1 MRSMIKYLISLT
13 GIVCFTISGTLA
25 VERPTHKKTVFV
37 QLFEWRWDDIAK
49 ECENVLGP
57 AGYAA
62 VQISPPNEHSDHLA
76 KQFHGEH
83 PWWLRY
89 QPVSY
94 QLHSRSGNPTQ
105 FAAMVKRCNAVGV
118 KIYADTIINHM
129 ATTGDRGV
137 AGTAFNRK
145 KKQYAQFQKNDFHT
159 DCIISQQ
166 DYQWSNDAQLR
177 QQRANN
183 TRLCQ
188 LADLPD
194 LNTGDAKVRTKIQRY
209 LHTLQDLG
217 VGGIRIDAAKHM
229 HPEDIQAILNGLD
242 DELFIFQEVIDSGK
256 QPVSVNEYLTIANVT
271 EFNYSQGIGEIFST
285 GKLTELATLN
295 EQGGLL
301 PSEKAVVFIDNHDNQ
316 RGHGM
321 AAKLNHRSGKT
332 YDLASIFMLAW
343 PYGYPK
349 VMSSYEWGGKNDNL
363 GPPHDQAGNTLPVY
377 NSDGS
382 VNCFGN
388 QWVCEHRRPAM
399 ANMVAFRNALVSA
412 SAQQVTHWWDN
423 GNNQIAF
430 ALSTSKNAVQSS
442 GFVVSI
448 ASNKQ
453 CRPHCK
459 QGCLRESTVILFNRK
474 FLTQTV
480 ANKKLA
486 LTIKVY

>member
-1 MRSMIKYLISLT
+1 M
-13 GIVCFTISGTLA
+13 
-25 VERPTHKKTVFV
+25 
-37 QLFEWRWDDIAK
+37 
-49 ECENVLGP
+49 
-57 AGYAA
+57 
-62 VQISPPNEHSDHLA
+62 
-76 KQFHGEH
+76 
-83 PWWLRY
+83 
-89 QPVSY
+89 SY

-442 GFVVSI
+442 GFVVINREQQAMQTTLQTGMPEGKYCNIIQQKILNTDGCQQKISVNDKGLLTLDLPPLS
-448 ASNKQ
+448 ALVVYQSN
-453 CRPHCK
+453 P
-459 QGCLRESTVILFNRK
+459 
-474 FLTQTV
+474 
-480 ANKKLA
+480 
-486 LTIKVY
+486 